1 MEFIY
6 MIIDRITSHI
16 ELGAFLLLCFFNLA
30 SIFTVIM
37 SYRDSIKRTNKKY
50 SECTMGV
57 WAEVLD
63 VRIKKE
69 TIKRRVKTKNG
80 YKTKTD
86 TIIYYIPTLKFD
98 FNFET
103 IEKECD
109 TGNRSN
115 NKYIVGEQVKIFID
129 PKDINNMRYD
139 DEPLEVVLKRIK
151 KRHLIS
157 FLFLLGFW
165 GFIWAIIF
173 GLI

>member
-1 MEFIY
+1 MEFVY
-6 MIIDRITSHI
+6 MVIGRITSHI
-16 ELGAFLLLCFFNLA
+16 ELGAFLLLCFFNLV

-37 SYRDSIKRTNKKY
+37 SYRGSIKTANKKY

-57 WAEVLD
+57 WAEVLG
-63 VRIKKE
+63 VRKKTE
-69 TIKRRVKTKNG
+69 TKRRRVKTKNG
-80 YKTKTD
+80 YRTKTY
-86 TIIYYIPTLKFD
+86 TVTYFIPTLKFD

-109 TGNRSN
+109 TGNQSA

-129 PKDINNMRYD
+129 PKDVNNMRYE